1 MTISI
6 PLADLRFG
14 PEEEAAIRRVLE
26 SGWVNMGPETER
38 FEAEFSLYV
47 GSKYAIAVSSGTAAL
62 HLALAA
68 LGIGPGDE
76 VIVPSLTFVA
86 TVNVVRHVGAIPVF
100 ADITD
105 ETDWNISPS
114 EIEKNLTPKTK
125 ALIAVHYAG
134 FPCRMDSITEIA
146 RERGL
151 KVIEDA
157 AHAPGGTFKGKKL
170 GTWGDAGCFSFA
182 STKNM
187 TTGEGGMVVTEHDE
201 VAQSVR
207 LLRSHGMTRLTWDR
221 RFGHEFAYDVLAQGF
236 NCRMDELRA
245 ALGRVQLAKLDENNA
260 IRREITRRMRSRLVE
275 VPRVS
280 FPFDHDT
287 LPCSTCHI
295 FPMLLDSAG
304 ERASFMEQM
313 REAGIGTSIHF
324 PPVHLF
330 SAYKE
335 SGEYSL
341 PITESVTRR
350 EVTLPLFPGLTDD
363 QVEMVIART
372 SRLLK
377 I

>member
-6 PLADLRFG
+6 PVADVKFG
-14 PEEEAAIRRVLE
+14 PEERAAITRVLE
-26 SGWVNMGPETER
+26 SGWVTMGPETER

-47 GSKYAIAVSSGTAAL
+47 GSKHAVAVSSGTGAL

-86 TVNVVRHVGAIPVF
+86 TVNVVRLVGAVPVF

-114 EIEKNLTPKTK
+114 EIEKNVTPRTK
-125 ALIAVHYAG
+125 AVIAVHYAG
-134 FPCRMDSITEIA
+134 FPCRMDSITGIA
-146 RERGL
+146 RECGL

-201 VAQSVR
+201 VARSVR
-207 LLRSHGMTRLTWDR
+207 LLRSDGMTRPTWERHSR
-221 RFGHEFAYDVLAQGF
+221 REFFYDVLAEGF
-236 NCRMDELRA
+236 NYRIDELRA

-260 IRREITRRMRSRLVE
+260 ARHEISRRMRSRLAA
-275 VPRVS
+275 VPCVS
-280 FPFDHDT
+280 FPFDHDA
-287 LPCSTCHI
+287 LSCSTCHI
-295 FPMLLDSAG
+295 FPMLLDSAP
-304 ERASFMEQM
+304 ERDSFMERM
-313 REAGIGTSIHF
+313 
-324 PPVHLF
+324 
-330 SAYKE
+330 
-335 SGEYSL
+335 
-341 PITESVTRR
+341 
-350 EVTLPLFPGLTDD
+350 
-363 QVEMVIART
+363 
-372 SRLLK
+372 
-377 I
+377 